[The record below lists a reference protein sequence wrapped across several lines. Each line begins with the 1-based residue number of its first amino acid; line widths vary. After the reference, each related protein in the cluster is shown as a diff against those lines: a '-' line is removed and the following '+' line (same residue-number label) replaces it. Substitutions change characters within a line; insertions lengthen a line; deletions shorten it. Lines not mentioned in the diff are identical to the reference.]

1 MAVAA
6 DRLDQSDDEGRDGA
20 TLGAPPTLVAI
31 DNPLIRDERE
41 SALLAEGLAEGLSRR
56 QRVAK
61 RTLDV
66 FIALVILVLAAPLL
80 LILTVAVRLS
90 SAGPAFFR
98 QERVGQFGRTFMVIK
113 LRTMRRRPSG
123 DSSITIAH
131 DPRVTPVGSFLRATR
146 FDELP
151 QLWNVLKGEMSLVGP
166 RPDVPGFADE
176 LRGADRRILSLR
188 PGITGTATI
197 YFRNEAELLANQRD
211 PARYNDQVIYPRKVQ
226 LNLGYL
232 DGWSFR
238 GDLALLVVT
247 AVPSLNAWLR
257 CSPEPDAAE
266 LELHLASP
274 QPRAATS

>member
-6 DRLDQSDDEGRDGA
+6 DRLDRSDDERRESA
-20 TLGAPPTLVAI
+20 TLGASPTLVAI
-31 DNPLIRDERE
+31 GTP
-41 SALLAEGLAEGLSRR
+41 LLANESTSAALGDGLSQR
-56 QRVAK
+56 QRVLK
-61 RTLDV
+61 RTFDV
-66 FIALVILVLAAPLL
+66 FVALVILILTAPLL

-113 LRTMRRRPSG
+113 LRTMHSRPAG
-123 DSSITIAH
+123 DSPITIAD

-176 LRGADRRILSLR
+176 LQGADRRILSLR

-197 YFRNEAELLANQRD
+197 YFRNEAELLARQPD
-211 PARYNDQVIYPRKVQ
+211 PARYNDQVIYPHKVQ

-232 DGWSFR
+232 DAWSFR
-238 GDLALLVVT
+238 GDLALLAVT
-247 AVPSLNAWLR
+247 AVPSLNGWLR
-257 CSPEPDAAE
+257 CAPEPGAAE
-266 LELHLASP
+266 LELDLASP
-274 QPRAATS
+274 QTQAAAS